1 VPADATDCAW
11 GPPSLLFDG
20 YRDTSPTVKR
30 PELDI
35 DQSPLSS
42 PEVRNV
48 WSYTSTVPI
57 LLCLH
62 GGVRDNFSSVH
73 SVCQMVQGPEGEPDH
88 TSVWYQ
94 KGALK
99 EADVAERVRG
109 TGQLMEMEEQVRM
122 FGVTD

>member
-1 VPADATDCAW
+1 VPPDATDCPW

-20 YRDTSPTVKR
+20 YRGTSPTVKR

-48 WSYTSTVPI
+48 WIYTSTLPI

-62 GGVRDNFSSVH
+62 GGVMDNSSSIL
-73 SVCQMVQGPEGEPDH
+73 SVCQMVQRSEGEPDH

-109 TGQLMEMEEQVRM
+109 TGQWMEVEEQVRM
-122 FGVTD
+122 CGVTD